1 MRACNSSLHAGV
13 IRSYVTLALA
23 ISNAALTKKFCSPH
37 ISESD
42 NLRYS
47 ARVCENIPDE
57 PEEAVTSDFEEE
69 YEEEENMGFSMS
81 M

>member
-1 MRACNSSLHAGV
+1 M
-13 IRSYVTLALA
+13 
-23 ISNAALTKKFCSPH
+23 AASGGRNCSERTAETGAYRRREQH
-37 ISESD
+37 ISEVSEQ
-42 NLRYS
+42 
-47 ARVCENIPDE
+47 CERIPDE